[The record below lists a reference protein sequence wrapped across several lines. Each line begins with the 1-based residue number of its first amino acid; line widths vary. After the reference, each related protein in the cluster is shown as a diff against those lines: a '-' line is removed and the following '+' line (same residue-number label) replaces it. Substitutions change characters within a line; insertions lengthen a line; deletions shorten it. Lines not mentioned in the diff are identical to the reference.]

1 MSDSPLRDKP
11 TAKELVPFIV
21 GAKGHMALAAER
33 ATRTLG
39 VKVTEYDVIEIT
51 TADDSSTEQIAQQFR
66 SSLMMIMFDGI
77 MQLHIAMMASIGE
90 MKPSEVARTYT
101 ALVSSFTSLTNPQPR
116 STLDLLMIATKTAEE
131 MQLDPATV
139 IKDMEQLLGQRR

>member
-39 VKVTEYDVIEIT
+39 VKVTEYDVIEIRRT
-51 TADDSSTEQIAQQFR
+51 WN
-66 SSLMMIMFDGI
+66 FDAAI
-77 MQLHIAMMASIGE
+77 QL
-90 MKPSEVARTYT
+90 
-101 ALVSSFTSLTNPQPR
+101 N
-116 STLDLLMIATKTAEE
+116 
-131 MQLDPATV
+131 
-139 IKDMEQLLGQRR
+139 